1 MKYFNSLGFPPIYL
15 LSAICYL
22 YLLQFY
28 CHAIFTSDPHD
39 SATISTPPP
48 PYAPYAF
55 GSTISISAIDH

>member
-48 PYAPYAF
+48 L
-55 GSTISISAIDH
+55 TRHMHLDRQSAYQQ